1 MSNFLKNSMY
11 LMVFYYNLINII
23 YEFLKNL
30 KYLKKNHLFSS
41 QFKIIY
47 LNLNHPRI
55 KYDFL
60 IP

>member
-1 MSNFLKNSMY
+1 MY